1 MYQRIDGSQW
11 RHVFIVGDLHGCLNA
26 FAAALRA
33 HHFDPWQD
41 MVISVGDLI
50 DRGPDSPGCLRLL
63 NRPWFFAVR
72 GNHEEMALDALRE
85 GDRQLWWLNGSA
97 WFAKLSETAQANVK
111 PLLLSCEKLPL
122 IIELHANGQTIVI
135 AHADYPSAQYRW
147 QQPVDEHQV
156 VWSRDRLNR
165 HMRGQGGSIA
175 GADAFYFGHTPLK
188 TPLDFAN
195 QHYIDT
201 GAVFGNRLTLVQV
214 Q

>member
-11 RHVFIVGDLHGCLNA
+11 RHIFIVGDLHGCLHQ

-33 HHFDPWQD
+33 QRFNPLQD
-41 MVISVGDLI
+41 AVISVGDLI

-63 NRPWFFAVR
+63 AHPWFFAVR
-72 GNHEEMALDALRE
+72 GNHEEMAIEALRE
-85 GDRQLWWLNGSA
+85 GDRQLWWLNGGA
-97 WFAKLSETAQANVK
+97 WFARLSQTAQGNVK
-111 PLLLSCEKLPL
+111 TQLLGCEKLPL
-122 IIELHANGQTIVI
+122 IIELHASGKTIVI
-135 AHADYPSAQYRW
+135 AHADYPDARYCW
-147 QQPVDEHQV
+147 LQPVDKHEV
-156 VWSRDRLNR
+156 VWSRERLNR
-165 HMRGQGGSIA
+165 HMRGKSQAIE